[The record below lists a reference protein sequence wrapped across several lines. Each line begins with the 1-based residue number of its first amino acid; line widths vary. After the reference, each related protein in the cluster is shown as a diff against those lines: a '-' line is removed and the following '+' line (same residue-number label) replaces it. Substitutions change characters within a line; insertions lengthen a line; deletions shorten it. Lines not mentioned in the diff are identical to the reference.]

1 VSAPT
6 DLSDNKIG
14 GSTGVQPILVVFSWP
29 FSLNLPFFI
38 PNQSLSLE
46 ETLTNSL
53 DLEVPSEVFSFFQN
67 LLDYR
72 PYRIAPFCSLRESL
86 KFVPWCSVQ
95 CEPLA
100 VCLCL
105 ACENP

>member
-14 GSTGVQPILVVFSWP
+14 YSIGDTTHFGGFYLAIFSD
-29 FSLNLPFFI
+29 LPFFI

-46 ETLTNSL
+46 EILTDSL
-53 DLEVPSEVFSFFQN
+53 DLEVPSKVLPFFQN

-72 PYRIAPFCSLRESL
+72 PSRIAPLYS
-86 KFVPWCSVQ
+86 P
-95 CEPLA
+95 
-100 VCLCL
+100 
-105 ACENP
+105 